1 MKLSKLLKAISILSM
16 MLVFVSCSR
25 IEEPLT
31 PKSTAVTVPTDKPVV
46 ELSSG
51 GTAYQVQQQSD
62 AAFANSVA
70 SISYSTIPVLST
82 WTGVSSG
89 TQNLSCGSFQGGLK
103 AVVTGIVGDKLTV
116 QIQKSNGSTFGSTGT
131 GYIKALNACG
141 NIAGSSS
148 LLSSYYYVNI
158 EFWATFTSGSVQFV
172 PSITLANGVKMYA
185 PTITVTAKDD
195 VYYNKQIVSGT
206 NYSHY
211 YQKDSPYYGG
221 YVCIPTSYMIAK
233 KIVYSNATFSTAEL
247 VRISKA
253 MNLQSWGTYIAN
265 AGNFAKSDIGACNPA
280 VQASSNID
288 WATTYIKDAITANRP
303 LLAVTNLYGGHI
315 VPIVGLKL
323 SNNASESKVYYIDPL
338 VKQAGVRE
346 MKLSDFLSS
355 MRAASSTGSH
365 NLLRIGC

>member
-1 MKLSKLLKAISILSM
+1 MKFSNVIKTISILSM
-16 MLVFVSCSR
+16 MFVFVGCSQ

-31 PKSTAVTVPTDKPVV
+31 PKSAAVTAPTDKPVV
-46 ELSSG
+46 ELSG
-51 GTAYQVQQQSD
+51 GSTAYQVKQPSEP
-62 AAFANSVA
+62 AFANSVA
-70 SISYSTIPVLST
+70 SISYSTIPVLNT

-89 TQNLSCGSFQGGLK
+89 TQNLSCGTFQGGLK
-103 AVVTGIVGDKLTV
+103 AAVIGIVGNKLTV
-116 QIQKSNGSTFGSTGT
+116 QIQKSNGSTFGYSGT
-131 GYIKALNACG
+131 GYVKALSACG

-172 PSITLANGVKMYA
+172 PSITLSNGVKMYA

-206 NYSHY
+206 NYNHY
-211 YQKDSPYYGG
+211 YQKDSPYFGG
-221 YVCIPTSYMIAK
+221 YACIPTSYMIAK
-233 KIVYSNATFSTAEL
+233 KIVYSNATFSTTEL

-253 MNLQSWGTYIAN
+253 MGLQSWGTYIAN
-265 AGNFAKSDIGACNPA
+265 AGTFAKSDIGTCNPA
-280 VQASSNID
+280 VQASSNVD

-323 SNNASESKVYYIDPL
+323 SNNSSESTVYYIDPL

-346 MKLSDFLSS
+346 MRLSDFLSS

-365 NLLRIGC
+365 NLLKIGC